1 MSDQAHRW
9 TDERLAELEQ
19 RIHRVYGAAAKEL
32 RDELDAYFETLERR
46 DNEMRAMLE
55 RGSITEQ
62 KVIAWRQAQIGRGK
76 RVEALMDDL
85 AQRMTQSD
93 QLAMSYVRAGQPDVY
108 AVNRNWVAYTIEQ
121 VHGNVGFTLYDE
133 RTVRR
138 LLAEDPE
145 LFPQPAVDIPVDERW
160 NRTKLQDALTAGIL
174 KGESLSKI
182 AWRMQCVAE
191 MNDTAAIRSAR
202 TAFTGAQNAGRQ
214 ASMACAARMGI
225 DVYKGWVATKDMRT
239 RHSHGAADGQVVP
252 YNEPFSVGGARMM
265 YPGDPS
271 GPPQEVYNCRCTMR
285 TVEKPGIEAEP
296 RQMRVRDP
304 VTGENVLVKGM
315 TYPEWMRWKADLQQQ
330 AGAGIIKAK
339 LEAGEIT
346 TRLSVQQYDKHVQ
359 GTKQYEQYLAERLAK
374 GNTPQSLLL
383 ISRQDAQEILKE
395 RAGTGQIKVTRTGEY
410 RTVEYYSLNRVA
422 GQVFENGRYVD
433 TTRVAAH
440 YGKKGA
446 HLVPVKEVDGE

>member
-1 MSDQAHRW
+1 MSDRAHKW
-9 TDERLAELEQ
+9 TDERLAGLER
-19 RIHRVYGAAAKEL
+19 RIHRLYGSAAKEL
-32 RDELDAYFETLERR
+32 RDELDAYFDTLQQR
-46 DNEMRAMLE
+46 DNEMRALLE
-55 RGSITEQ
+55 RGKLTEQ
-62 KVIAWRQAQIGRGK
+62 KYIAWRQAQIGRGK

-85 AQRMTQSD
+85 AQRMTKSN
-93 QLAMSYVRAGQPDVY
+93 QLAMSYVRDGQPDVY
-108 AVNRNWVAYTIEQ
+108 AINRNWEAYTIET
-121 VHGNVGFTLYDE
+121 VHGSVGFTLYDE
-133 RTVRR
+133 QTVRR
-138 LLAEDPE
+138 LLTEDPE
-145 LFPQPAVDIPVDERW
+145 LFPQPAVDIPVDELW

-174 KGESLSKI
+174 KGESLNKI
-182 AWRMQCVAE
+182 AERMQRVTG
-191 MNDTAAIRSAR
+191 MNETAAIRSAR
-202 TAFTGAQNAGRQ
+202 TAYTGAQNAGRQ
-214 ASMACAARMGI
+214 ASMDRAARMGI
-225 DVYKGWVATKDMRT
+225 DVYKRWVAVKDMRT
-239 RHSHGAADGQVVP
+239 RHSHGAADGQIVP
-252 YNEPFSVGGARMM
+252 YNEPFHVGGALMM

-285 TVEKPGIEAEP
+285 TVEKPGVEAEP

-304 VTGENVLVKGM
+304 VTGENVLVSEM
-315 TYPEWMRWKADLQQQ
+315 TYGEWVKWKDDLQQS

-339 LEAGEIT
+339 LDAEEIT
-346 TRLSVQQYDKHVQ
+346 TKLSAQQYNKHVQ
-359 GTKQYEQYLAERLAK
+359 GTKQYEQYLSERLAK

-383 ISRQDAQEILKE
+383 IGRQDAQEILKD